1 MDLRGGW
8 KRIDR
13 RDIAGH
19 RGGEAGARLCVG
31 RRGLRHKTVL
41 FVTHQIDEAIYLS
54 DRVIV
59 LSSRPGRIAEI
70 VAPGLP
76 RPRTIGMKHLPEF
89 HALIEMIWG
98 LVQTKSSCG

>member
-1 MDLRGGW
+1 MDRVGWKGCNDVSTDGEVFESIMDLRGGW

-41 FVTHQIDEAIYLS
+41 FVTH
-54 DRVIV
+54 
-59 LSSRPGRIAEI
+59 
-70 VAPGLP
+70 
-76 RPRTIGMKHLPEF
+76 
-89 HALIEMIWG
+89 
-98 LVQTKSSCG
+98 